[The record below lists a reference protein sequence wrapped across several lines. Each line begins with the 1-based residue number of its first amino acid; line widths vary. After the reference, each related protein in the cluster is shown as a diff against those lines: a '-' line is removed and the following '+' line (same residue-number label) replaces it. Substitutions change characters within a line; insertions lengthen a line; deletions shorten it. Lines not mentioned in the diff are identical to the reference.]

1 MHMRPSFQ
9 FSALPLALLLLANAP
24 GSNGAR
30 SRLLELR
37 SLAYDANFRNE
48 AAQLRTLSQQLGEL
62 STDPEVGVSA
72 LYYAGW
78 TDWALFNSEFEAG
91 RKAEARVA
99 IGSALERLRHLAELT
114 PDDADAQAM
123 LANALIGFAF
133 ATPDGFRTVREELT
147 RARRR
152 ALELGPTNPRVV
164 LMDAGMMFGTPQAAG
179 GSQEKG
185 IQRWLSAIDLF
196 ESEAGQIAP
205 HPLAPRWGRAL
216 AYGWLCQLYLATTP
230 PRTADAKKAA
240 ATALSLRPDFWY
252 VRERILP
259 RLGD

>member
-1 MHMRPSFQ
+1 MRPSLNF
-9 FSALPLALLLLANAP
+9 FAATVALLFGAS
-24 GSNGAR
+24 GSTRDAQ

-62 STDPEVGVSA
+62 STDADVGAAA
-72 LYYAGW
+72 LYDAGW

-99 IGSALERLRHLAELT
+99 IASAVERLRRLVELT
-114 PDDADAQAM
+114 PENADAQAM
-123 LANALIGFAF
+123 FANALIGLAF
-133 ATPDGFRTVREELT
+133 ATPDGFRSVREELT
-147 RARRR
+147 RARHR
-152 ALELGPTNPRVV
+152 AVELGPTNPRVV
-164 LMDAGMMFGTPQAAG
+164 LMDAGMVFGTPETAG
-179 GSQEKG
+179 GSQERG
-185 IQRWLSAIDLF
+185 IQRWLHAIDLF
-196 ESEAGQIAP
+196 ESEARQAASN
-205 HPLAPRWGRAL
+205 PLAPQWGRAL

-230 PRTADAKKAA
+230 PRTTEAKKAA

-259 RLGD
+259 RLGE